1 MTSIFS
7 PTFFLHSC
15 DDSTRK
21 NIVIKSFEK
30 LKSLIMCPG
39 LDYSSFVLK
48 KRYSRT
54 RYARFEPRFSSN
66 PDHKKS
72 DLSRYLCA
80 LDWIAHHLCSKK
92 RYSRTRYARFEPRF
106 SSNPDHK
113 KSDLS
118 RYLCAL
124 DWTRTSTAVATTPS
138 RLRVYQ
144 FHHQG
149 IE

>member
-1 MTSIFS
+1 MKTRYKMLFDIHIKSNIFS
-7 PTFFLHSC
+7 
-15 DDSTRK
+15 STVVMIRHERISSLSHLK
-21 NIVIKSFEK
+21 N
-30 LKSLIMCPG
+30 
-39 LDYSSFVLK
+39 
-48 KRYSRT
+48 
-54 RYARFEPRFSSN
+54 
-66 PDHKKS
+66 
-72 DLSRYLCA
+72 LSRYLCA
-80 LDWIAHHLCSKK
+80 LDWIAHHLSSKK

-106 SSNPDHK
+106 SSNPNHK